1 MRFIVLFAALSF
13 GLVSCQTVTKDD
25 LKTQDQKVS
34 YSIGINI
41 GKNIKTDGLN
51 LDLELFM
58 QGIKDAME
66 KDSNFVLTE
75 EEMQAVFAQ
84 LQQDMAAKQMKKLE
98 EQAAPN
104 KKAGAEFLAKNKTTS
119 GVVATASGLQYK
131 VISSGNGPSP
141 KATDKVRVHYEGRLL
156 DGTIFDSSVKR
167 GEPAEFPLNGVIKG
181 WTEALQ
187 LMKVGDK
194 WEIYIPSDLAYG
206 DQGSQGVIPPG
217 AMLIFSVELLG
228 IVK

>member
-1 MRFIVLFAALSF
+1 
-13 GLVSCQTVTKDD
+13 
-25 LKTQDQKVS
+25 
-34 YSIGINI
+34 
-41 GKNIKTDGLN
+41 
-51 LDLELFM
+51 M

-84 LQQDMAAKQMKKLE
+84 LQQDMAAKQMRKLE

-104 KKAGAEFLAKNKTTS
+104 KKAGAEFLAKNKTTA

-167 GEPAEFPLNGVIKG
+167 GEPAEFPLN
-181 WTEALQ
+181 AL
-187 LMKVGDK
+187 LKAGLRLC
-194 WEIYIPSDLAYG
+194 SL
-206 DQGSQGVIPPG
+206 
-217 AMLIFSVELLG
+217 
-228 IVK
+228 